1 MNIGSMQN
9 VTAMTAQ
16 LNAGMVQRRTGI
28 ADFAG
33 ALHAAS
39 GETKV
44 DAYKNALE
52 AKFGVPMIV
61 ASVGGDQSSMDG
73 IGAATSGTGNVVI
86 APNILEQMA
95 NDPEKA
101 AKYEKMIQEHFDSLP
116 QTEAFMASI
125 GHKITSCGVV
135 IHPDGTAHYYL
146 SGEEGPEIKAK
157 FEAEQKAKREKKI
170 EERREEEKRAEE
182 RAREHAIQ
190 MERIFHRQNVE
201 EAMLALQMQAFG
213 RYYSGISDIPS
224 SLPLSYATSIAP
236 GIMAGMNGF
245 R

>member
-16 LNAGMVQRRTGI
+16 LNAGMVQRKAGI

-33 ALHAAS
+33 ALNEAS

-52 AKFGVPMIV
+52 TKFGVPMII

-170 EERREEEKRAEE
+170 EERREAGKRAEE

-190 MERIFHRQNVE
+190 MERVFHRQNVE
-201 EAMLALQMQAFG
+201 EAMLALQMQGVG

-236 GIMAGMNGF
+236 GIMARMNGF

>member
-1 MNIGSMQN
+1 MMNIGSMQN

-16 LNAGMVQRRTGI
+16 LNAGMVQRKTGI

-33 ALHAAS
+33 ALNEAS

-52 AKFGVPMIV
+52 TKFGVPMII

-146 SGEEGPEIKAK
+146 SGEEGPE
-157 FEAEQKAKREKKI
+157 KKI
-170 EERREEEKRAEE
+170 RSGAKGKTGEEDRR
-182 RAREHAIQ
+182 
-190 MERIFHRQNVE
+190 
-201 EAMLALQMQAFG
+201 
-213 RYYSGISDIPS
+213 
-224 SLPLSYATSIAP
+224 T
-236 GIMAGMNGF
+236 AGGGKT
-245 R
+245 RGGTRT